1 MPAITSNE
9 QNEQQGKPDYL
20 PKEDDSL
27 IQLGSDLWLD
37 LDGGIVIREQE
48 RLLLTAREVNVLR
61 ILIQAWHNGRQYI
74 SAQAIADRIHL
85 DIYNPEHSIEQT
97 ISLLRRKLG
106 ETPHRPRIL
115 RGRRGFGYRL
125 FAETQPDI

>member
-1 MPAITSNE
+1 MPTIPSEE
-9 QNEQQGKPDYL
+9 QDQQQKQSEHLLEGS
-20 PKEDDSL
+20 DSL
-27 IQLGSDLWLD
+27 VQLASDLWID
-37 LDGGIVIREQE
+37 LDGGVVIREQE

-61 ILIQAWHNGRQYI
+61 ILVQAWHNGRQYI

-85 DIYNPEHSIEQT
+85 DIYNPEHSIEQS

-106 ETPHRPRIL
+106 ETPHRAHIL

-125 FAETQPDI
+125 FAETKPDI